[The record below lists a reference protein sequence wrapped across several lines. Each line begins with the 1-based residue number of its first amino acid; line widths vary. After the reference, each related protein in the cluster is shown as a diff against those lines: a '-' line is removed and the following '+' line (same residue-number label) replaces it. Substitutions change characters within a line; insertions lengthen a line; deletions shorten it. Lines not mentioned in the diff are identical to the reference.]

1 MKALFQLFVV
11 FYWEWISLLIWRT
24 PLVFFSS
31 ESTSHFGCFII
42 ERNDTWKFKRSSKW
56 VAYSFFNKCIGIQLL
71 ESVAITLISQFRV
84 CEKCFKRW
92 LFVCLFFILIRNLF
106 TWYWFKLYH
115 WAAFWMYI
123 LKKEK
128 RKVIDGFIAT
138 IGLQMLRLLTLQWWI
153 FICLFLPCEYV
164 CRNSY
169 CITLLSQITSI
180 CKKV

>member
-42 ERNDTWKFKRSSKW
+42 ESKDTWKFKRSSKW
-56 VAYSFFNKCIGIQLL
+56 VAYSSFNNCIGVQLL
-71 ESVAITLISQFRV
+71 ELVAIALISPFRV

-92 LFVCLFFILIRNLF
+92 LFLFFLILIRNLF

-123 LKKEK
+123 LKKGKEK
-128 RKVIDGFIAT
+128 SY
-138 IGLQMLRLLTLQWWI
+138 WWI
-153 FICLFLPCEYV
+153 CCYNWTFIVAINTTMVDLYFLFVFAMLI
-164 CRNSY
+164 RM
-169 CITLLSQITSI
+169 
-180 CKKV
+180 